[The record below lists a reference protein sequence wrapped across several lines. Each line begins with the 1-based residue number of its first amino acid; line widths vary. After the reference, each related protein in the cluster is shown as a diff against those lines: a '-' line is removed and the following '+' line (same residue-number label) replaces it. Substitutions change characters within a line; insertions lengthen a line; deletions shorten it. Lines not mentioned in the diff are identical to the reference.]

1 MSKGIKGAIA
11 SLALSGLGVFLCAS
25 PAAAQLTVSGSTADT
40 DDLAPSPVG
49 AVQAEFDEGGRS
61 ITVTWLLSDD
71 DGVRQV
77 PTSSDFTTG
86 GTFREV
92 NDVAGYNIWR
102 RFADD
107 SEGNLTMV
115 GSVGTGVTS
124 LVDASIDVSAGSRRY
139 VYMVSVVDASA
150 NESASIES
158 AEVKNML
165 LLGDFDYDGDVDL
178 LDYGIFQANFGKD
191 DFYPATDMDGNGMV
205 DLEDFFLWA
214 DNLGADLYE

>member
-11 SLALSGLGVFLCAS
+11 SLALLGLGVFLCAS
-25 PAAAQLTVSGSTADT
+25 PAAAQLAVSGSTADT

-49 AVQAEFDEGGRS
+49 AVQAEFNEGGRS
-61 ITVTWLLSDD
+61 ITVTWTLSDD
-71 DGVRQV
+71 DVVRQV

-86 GTFREV
+86 GTYREV

-102 RFADD
+102 RLADG
-107 SEGNLTMV
+107 SGSLAIV
-115 GSVGTGVTS
+115 GTVGTGVAT
-124 LVDASIDVSAGSRRY
+124 LVDDSIDVSAGSRRY

-150 NESASIES
+150 NESAPIES

-165 LLGDFDYDGDVDL
+165 LFGDFDYDGDVDL
-178 LDYGIFQANFGKD
+178 LDYSIFQANFGKA

-205 DLEDFFLWA
+205 NLEDFFLWA

>member
-11 SLALSGLGVFLCAS
+11 SLALLGLGVFLGAS
-25 PAAAQLTVSGSTADT
+25 PAAAQLTVSESAADT

-49 AVQAEFDEGGRS
+49 GVQAEFNEGGRS
-61 ITVTWLLSDD
+61 ISVSWALSIDD
-71 DGVRQV
+71 VVRQV

-92 NDVAGYNIWR
+92 NDVVGYNIWR
-102 RFADD
+102 RLAD
-107 SEGNLTMV
+107 
-115 GSVGTGVTS
+115 GSGSLAIVGTVGPGVTS

-139 VYMVSVVDASA
+139 FYMVSVVDESG
-150 NESASIES
+150 NESAPIES
-158 AEVKNML
+158 AEVRNML

-178 LDYGIFQANFGKD
+178 LDYGIFQTNFGQAEFD
-191 DFYPATDMDGNGMV
+191 PATDIDGNGMV
-205 DLEDFFLWA
+205 DLDDFFLWA

>member
-11 SLALSGLGVFLCAS
+11 SLALLGLGVFLCAS

-49 AVQAEFDEGGRS
+49 AVQAEFNEGGRS
-61 ITVTWLLSDD
+61 ITVTWTLSDD

-86 GTFREV
+86 GTYREV
-92 NDVAGYNIWR
+92 NDVASYNIWR
-102 RFADD
+102 RFADG
-107 SEGNLTMV
+107 SGNLAIV
-115 GSVGTGVTS
+115 GTVGTGVTT
-124 LVDASIDVSAGSRRY
+124 LVDASIDVSSGSRRY

-150 NESASIES
+150 NESVPIES

-165 LLGDFDYDGDVDL
+165 LFGDFDYDGDVDL
-178 LDYGIFQANFGKD
+178 LDYGIFQANFGKA

>member
-11 SLALSGLGVFLCAS
+11 SLALFGLGVFLCAS

-49 AVQAEFDEGGRS
+49 AVQAEFNEGGRS
-61 ITVTWLLSDD
+61 ITVTWPLSDD

-150 NESASIES
+150 NESAPIES

-178 LDYGIFQANFGKD
+178 LDYGIFQANFGKA

>member
-11 SLALSGLGVFLCAS
+11 SLALLGLGVFLCAT
-25 PAAAQLTVSGSTADT
+25 PAVAQLSVSGAVVDT

-49 AVQAEFDEGGRS
+49 EVQAEFNEGGRS
-61 ITVTWLLSDD
+61 ITVSWALSGDD
-71 DGVRQV
+71 VMRQT

-86 GTFREV
+86 GTFANV

-102 RFADD
+102 RLADD
-107 SEGNLTMV
+107 SEGSLAIVGTV
-115 GSVGTGVTS
+115 GSGVTA

-139 VYMVSVVDASA
+139 FYMVSVVDESG
-150 NESASIES
+150 NESAPIES

-165 LLGDFDYDGDVDL
+165 VFGDFDYDGDVDL
-178 LDYGIFQANFGKD
+178 LDYGIFQANFGQAEFD
-191 DFYPATDMDGNGMV
+191 PATDLDANGVV

-214 DNLGADLYE
+214 DNLGADLY

>member
-11 SLALSGLGVFLCAS
+11 SLALLGFGVFLCAS
-25 PAAAQLTVSGSTADT
+25 PAAAQLTVAESVAST
-40 DDLAPSPVG
+40 DDINSPVG

-61 ITVTWLLSDD
+61 ITIAWTLSDD
-71 DGVRQV
+71 DVERQV

-86 GTFREV
+86 GTFRNV

-102 RFADD
+102 RLADD
-107 SEGNLTMV
+107 S
-115 GSVGTGVTS
+115 GSLAIVGTVDAGVTS
-124 LVDASIDVSAGSRRY
+124 LVDASIDVSQGSRRY
-139 VYMVSVVDASA
+139 FYMVSVVDPEG
-150 NESASIES
+150 NESTRTES

-178 LDYGIFQANFGKD
+178 LDYGILQANFGQAEFK
-191 DFYPATDMDGNGMV
+191 PATDMDGNGVV

-214 DNLGADLYE
+214 DHLGADLYE

>member
-11 SLALSGLGVFLCAS
+11 SLALLGLGVFLCAS
-25 PAAAQLTVSGSTADT
+25 PAAAQLTVAESVAST
-40 DDLAPSPVG
+40 DDINSPVG

-61 ITVTWLLSDD
+61 ITIAWTLSDD
-71 DGVRQV
+71 DVERQV

-86 GTFREV
+86 GTFRNV

-102 RFADD
+102 RLVDD
-107 SEGNLTMV
+107 S
-115 GSVGTGVTS
+115 GSLAIVGTVDAGVTS
-124 LVDASIDVSAGSRRY
+124 LVDASIDVSQGSRRY
-139 VYMVSVVDASA
+139 FYMVSVVDPEG
-150 NESASIES
+150 NESTRTES

-178 LDYGIFQANFGKD
+178 LDYGILQANFGQAEFK
-191 DFYPATDMDGNGMV
+191 PATDMDGNGVV

-214 DNLGADLYE
+214 DHLGADLYE